1 MNELHTD
8 GKWHRYEHRVND
20 SEDSKTSKYVNI
32 RANELIFSVKKDHQ
46 LNSRFLRKHQELFMF
61 LVKIKVILSR
71 HSVVRFK
78 SSMQK
83 TYSIHHNSPC
93 ILSNRAEIVPLI
105 YILDA
110 VYAQEFSGLQH
121 LLWLRSSR
129 GETYVVYCISVYF
142 SKNF

>member
-1 MNELHTD
+1 
-8 GKWHRYEHRVND
+8 
-20 SEDSKTSKYVNI
+20 
-32 RANELIFSVKKDHQ
+32 
-46 LNSRFLRKHQELFMF
+46 MF

-110 VYAQEFSGLQH
+110 LYAQKFSGLQH

-129 GETYVVYCISVYF
+129 GETFVVYCILFTNRHCDLYCLLIAFLVVQYVARISRLRSYIKNRHEDNKETIEKRIVII
-142 SKNF
+142 SKC